1 MSTTSSKIKLTEGFS
16 VIPEGTH
23 VFKIINAEHKAT
35 FGKIEVTMATESG
48 QRHIEKFTITK
59 ADGSVN
65 EGAMRAFSFF
75 AKTAFNDF
83 TLSEIEPKQLEGKF
97 IKCSVSHDVL
107 PNKNDPSK
115 TVTFIR
121 LGDKSPASGFESTP
135 NQSAPAGGYDL
146 SALLG

>member
-16 VIPEGTH
+16 IIPEGTH
-23 VFKIINAEHKAT
+23 IFQIIKVEHKAT
-35 FGKIEVTMATESG
+35 FGKIDITMATESG

-75 AKTAFNDF
+75 AKTAFNNF
-83 TLSEIEPKQLEGKF
+83 ALSEIEPEQLVGKF
-97 IKCSVSHDVL
+97 IKCTVSHDVL
-107 PNKNDPSK
+107 PNKNDPNK

-135 NQSAPAGGYDL
+135 TQAAPVGGYDL